1 MRFHIRRL
9 AVFAL
14 GSTCVVTILLNFLRP
29 HHDADRFV
37 PQIVEVEQRPLRP
50 LSLNERLARYSG
62 GNATTAAELPD
73 RPNPAPIKR
82 RPSPAPTQRK
92 QEEADQDDENTV
104 ENELM
109 SETVSGSQNEQIR
122 RRYVRLPEQSRNG
135 VESLWWNGN
144 LDDNPNDRIEA
155 QMRHVPR
162 NYRPDGQKIKVIY
175 APGGLGNEPEGQEK
189 FLTEQCPVNTCR

>member
-14 GSTCVVTILLNFLRP
+14 GSTCVVTILLNVLRP
-29 HHDADRFV
+29 RHDADLFV

-62 GNATTAAELPD
+62 GNVSTAVELPD
-73 RPNPAPIKR
+73 RPDPAPIRR
-82 RPSPAPTQRK
+82 RPPAPSQPNK
-92 QEEADQDDENTV
+92 DEADQEEEDFV

-109 SETVSGSQNEQIR
+109 SGTDSGLQNEEIR
-122 RRYVRLPEQSRNG
+122 RRYVRLPEQSKNG
-135 VESLWWNGN
+135 VESLWWSGN
-144 LDDNPNDRIEA
+144 PGDNPNDRIEA

-189 FLTEQCPVNTCR
+189 FLTEQCPVNACR